1 MIDADEITPK
11 RIVAL
16 KRQLQTAN
24 ARLIAIEREQRE
36 LKESIK
42 ILDAQLKN
50 EKGGSKAAPPYRLAR
65 PNL

>member
-1 MIDADEITPK
+1 MDRGEAMIDADEITPK
-11 RIVAL
+11 RIIAL

-24 ARLIAIEREQRE
+24 ARLIAIERERRE

-50 EKGGSKAAPPYRLAR
+50 ENGSKAAP
-65 PNL
+65 